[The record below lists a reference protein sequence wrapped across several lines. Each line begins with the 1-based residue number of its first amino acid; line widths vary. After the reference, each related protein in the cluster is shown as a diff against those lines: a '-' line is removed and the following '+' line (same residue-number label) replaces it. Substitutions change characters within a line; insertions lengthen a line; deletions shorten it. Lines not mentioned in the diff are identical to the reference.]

1 MTLEAFGLA
10 AGGKLGVGVVALSFS
25 VALLTTLCL
34 TPLARWLARTIGLV
48 DGPDG
53 ERKLQETPV
62 PLLGG
67 IAVLGSF
74 VVTVASLVWTS
85 SLHARTAQIP
95 LAFLALGMLCLL
107 GAVDDARTLRPR
119 WKLVGQTISVLPLL
133 CAGLWMRKLGFCGLT
148 LDVGYWGFPLTV
160 VWFVGCINA
169 VNLLDGMDG
178 LAATIGLCTALAIA
192 AIGFVTGGDAT
203 VLLAVAVVGALAGF
217 LVYNAPPATIYLGD
231 AGSMVIGLLLA
242 MLTLQAGV
250 DSGGRSSLTIMAV
263 LMAVPIADTA
273 LAVIRRKLNRQGI
286 SCSDRG
292 HIHHRLLDRGFQKT
306 QVLRLM
312 FGVCLL
318 TGTIATV
325 SRIVGWDTVAWI
337 ASGALGVLLVRARLV
352 GHYEWALGR
361 RVLGERLYVE
371 SFELPTPLRLSGMP
385 FDAAWSALVQVGDTA
400 SLRRLRLCVE
410 GQGAA
415 RLCEWTTSAQHDLD
429 EDAISVELTVG
440 SAANG
445 RCRLRM
451 ESADPESA
459 PSAKWQLLVA
469 AARRFGR
476 HWARYPQSVPLAG
489 LRVFGDDDVTTAC
502 DLPRETKRAA

>member
-1 MTLEAFGLA
+1 MTLEAFSLA
-10 AGGKLGVGVVALSFS
+10 AGETLSAGIVAASFA

-34 TPLARWLARTIGLV
+34 TPLVRRLAKGTGLV
-48 DGPDG
+48 DRPDG
-53 ERKLQETPV
+53 ARKLQKMPV

-67 IAVLGSF
+67 VAVLGGF
-74 VVTVASLVWTS
+74 GVTVVALVGTSL
-85 SLHARTAQIP
+85 LDAGTAQVP

-107 GAVDDARTLRPR
+107 GVLDDATNMRPR
-119 WKLVGQTISVLPLL
+119 WKLVGQVISVVPLL

-148 LDVGYWGFPLTV
+148 LDVGYWGIPLTV
-160 VWFVGCINA
+160 IWFVGCINA

-203 VLLAVAVVGALAGF
+203 VVLAVALVGALAGF

-263 LMAVPIADTA
+263 LMTVPIADTT

-292 HIHHRLLDRGFQKT
+292 HIHHRLLDRGFQPA

-312 FGVCLL
+312 FSICLL

-325 SRIVGWDTVAWI
+325 SRIVGWDAVAWI
-337 ASGALGVLLVRARLV
+337 ASGALGVLLVRSRLV

-361 RVLGERLYVE
+361 RLLGERLYVE
-371 SFELPTPLRLSGMP
+371 SFELPTPLQLGGMT
-385 FDAAWSALVQVGDTA
+385 FDAAWNALVRVGDAA
-400 SLRRLRLCVE
+400 SVRRLRLSVE

-415 RLCEWTTSAQHDLD
+415 RLCEWTASAQHDPD
-429 EDAISVELTVG
+429 EDAIAVELTLG
-440 SAANG
+440 SEANG

-451 ESADPESA
+451 ESADPESGA
-459 PSAKWQLLVA
+459 AAKWQLLVA

-476 HWARYPQSVPLAG
+476 HWARCPQSVPVAG
-489 LRVFGDDDVTTAC
+489 LRVFGGDDSAAAESPAD
-502 DLPRETKRAA
+502 DMKRAA